1 MSGITFASGELIA
14 DAGTR
19 PGSDAPG
26 LAARLA
32 SAERAARARSDAVGI
47 LDAAMLLFAAVLAE
61 AGTVAPGL
69 PSPGLAPLL
78 VFGAV
83 CFLMLRTTRLVVNER
98 LRPLG
103 VLGLG
108 AVPFVTA
115 AAATPL
121 VLWELLLVDTG
132 EAVVESARPWLLAT
146 AYVLAGRFALAWALS
161 AYSPLVVA
169 AVLDRVAKRIF
180 DCTIALFLLVLSAP
194 VI

>member
-61 AGTVAPGL
+61 AGTVAAGL
-69 PSPGLAPLL
+69 PSPGLGALL

-83 CFLMLRTTRLVVNER
+83 CFLLLRTSRLIVGER

-103 VLGLG
+103 GLGLA
-108 AVPFVTA
+108 AVPLLTA
-115 AAATPL
+115 VAT
-121 VLWELLLVDTG
+121 
-132 EAVVESARPWLLAT
+132 
-146 AYVLAGRFALAWALS
+146 
-161 AYSPLVVA
+161 
-169 AVLDRVAKRIF
+169 
-180 DCTIALFLLVLSAP
+180 
-194 VI
+194 